1 MRKLL
6 TLFVMLAVLGVCAPS
21 YGYLLIYNVSSTFK
35 GVDSDANSAEN
46 VPIKGFLVLD
56 MNDPNETLDDAEM
69 VLYGKDADKAKV
81 YFVETFGGDAGI
93 DWTVEGDFVTVDLE
107 DSSDPFDYEM
117 RLTGKIADK
126 NVGLGA
132 DDKKGVANSLKGT
145 IVSWQGMIFDDSQ
158 VLFGSGI
165 TSMTFYPGPTKS
177 YNEDDA
183 TIDEVVADIQSFLE
197 HKNYNEI
204 IF

>member
-21 YGYLLIYNVSSTFK
+21 YGYLLIYQVSSTFK
-35 GVDSDANSAEN
+35 GVDTDANSAEN

-56 MNDPNETLDDAEM
+56 MDDTDQTLNDAQL
-69 VLYGKDADKAKV
+69 VLYGKDADKDKV
-81 YFVETFGGDAGI
+81 YFVETFGGSAGI
-93 DWTVEGDFVTVDLE
+93 DWTVEGDFVTVDLG

-117 RLTGKIADK
+117 ILTGKITDK

-158 VLFGSGI
+158 ALFGTGD
-165 TSMTFYPGPTKS
+165 TSMTFYAGVTKS
-177 YNEDDA
+177 YNKDGA
-183 TIDEVVADIQSFLE
+183 TLDEVVADIQSWLA
-197 HKNYNEI
+197 KNHYNEI
-204 IF
+204 VF

>member
-6 TLFVMLAVLGVCAPS
+6 TLFVMLMVLGLCAPS

-35 GVDSDANSAEN
+35 GVDSEANSVEN

-56 MNDPNETLDDAEM
+56 MNDPNETLTEAQM

-93 DWTVEGDFVTVDLE
+93 DWTVEGDFVTVDLG

-117 RLTGKIADK
+117 MLTGKIVDK

-132 DDKKGVANSLKGT
+132 DDKKGVVNSLKGA
-145 IVSWQGMIFDDSQ
+145 IVAWGGMIFDGGQD
-158 VLFGSGI
+158 LFGAGT

-177 YNEDDA
+177 YNVDDA
-183 TIDEVVADIQSFLE
+183 TIDEVVEDIQSFLE
-197 HKNYNEI
+197 DKGYDGI
-204 IF
+204 IL